1 MPLRVHESRQA
12 GVSPA
17 SSEARRSAAALA
29 RESDHSRAR
38 RPAGRIVAAQRRW
51 QELRPS
57 GARAVKKP
65 AIHDLTPTYDARV
78 ESLNFIIIFAAGYLV
93 LRRPDREGLAFAL
106 LVASTALMAFL
117 FLLGTRTSVLPPFN
131 Y

>member
-12 GVSPA
+12 GVSPDA
-17 SSEARRSAAALA
+17 SEARRSAAALA
-29 RESDHSRAR
+29 RESDHFRAR
-38 RPAGRIVAAQRRW
+38 RCAGRIVAAQRRW

-57 GARAVKKP
+57 GARSVKKT

-78 ESLNFIIIFAAGYLV
+78 EFLNFIIIFAAGYLV
-93 LRRPDREGLAFAL
+93 LRRPDREGLAFSF

-117 FLLGTRTSVLPPFN
+117 FLLGTRTSLLPPFN